1 MDPAD
6 AARPDLPDLA
16 DNAVSE
22 VQDNEPVSTDIS
34 AAAARL
40 TRFALASAIR
50 YLPLILVTT
59 VVCGGLGLYTVLL
72 RPDVF
77 ESSGKLHIRPGVR
90 QNLTAESAFA
100 DTTKGQVSTREIV
113 LNELQLL
120 STPDI
125 YQKAALRVG
134 LDTVLAPAE
143 PDPEDGWRAVLRGY
157 ALSLR
162 SFLQGAPESEE
173 EVTEQMR
180 LSVASDILAKVAE
193 IRPELGANV
202 ITIRYSSDTPEKAQQ
217 IVDALLDAAVEVHGE
232 TMDSMD
238 SIGAIEREV
247 EQAAVESRD
256 AEGELRAF
264 LSDRQIYDFEN
275 QQAMLVAYLDEI
287 TKALDASE
295 VTKLRT
301 QAEIEV
307 LATLKEQIDPMRPAT
322 GQTSFVMNPNI
333 TALTNTLEQ
342 VRVRKFDLE
351 VQRSSLGV
359 EDYLKRLK
367 LLDDLA
373 ADIQARIN
381 ATDLQLQI
389 PGAVEVNPDYTSIV
403 ADLRLREVTMKG
415 LERERGRL
423 EATKATTEKRLAEFA
438 AMNPVKQGLEL
449 DATEKRAT
457 ADRLSNTLNSM
468 KALRRLEQLKMSN
481 LQVMHRATFE
491 RDAVGPRRFSLFI
504 ASAVGGIALGTLLA
518 LIMGLRHG
526 SVRDRHDLALIGADA
541 APILQDPPAV
551 DASSGRWHDE
561 RLPAPLLAMQAS
573 IAEVFACV
581 HYDPRSADALC
592 LGVVPCDDHAD
603 ASRAAAQLAA
613 GLSILGGKKVVYVSC
628 NRDSRWLAEVFGD
641 SAPLGWADVVNG
653 DRRLG
658 DVLRRTAVGE
668 LEYLSMG
675 GEALSEPSLAG
686 SGLLNLIYELKQN
699 RDFVVVEL
707 PSMLAKPE
715 VPTTLRALDAVL
727 LALSVKQ
734 TSRAAVRDARQ
745 RVQEAGAELIAI
757 SMQIGSSGQA

>member
-6 AARPDLPDLA
+6 APLPDLPDLA
-16 DNAVSE
+16 YDPVSE
-22 VQDNEPVSTDIS
+22 PQDNELASADIS
-34 AAAARL
+34 ATAARL
-40 TRFALASAIR
+40 TRFALACAVR
-50 YLPLILVTT
+50 YLPMIFVTT
-59 VVCGGLGLYTVLL
+59 VVCSGVGLYIVLL
-72 RPDVF
+72 RPNVY

-90 QNLTAESAFA
+90 QKLTPESAFA
-100 DTTKGQVSTREIV
+100 ETAQGQVSTREIV

-125 YQKAALRVG
+125 YEKAALRVG

-162 SFLQGAPESEE
+162 SLLQGPPESEE

-180 LSVASDILAKVAE
+180 LSVASDILADVAE

-202 ITIRYSSDTPEKAQQ
+202 ITIRYSSDTPDKAQK

-247 EQAAVESRD
+247 EQAAEDSRN
-256 AEGELRAF
+256 AERDLRTF
-264 LSDRQIYDFEN
+264 LSERQIYDFEN
-275 QQAMLVAYLDEI
+275 QQGMLVEYLDEI
-287 TKALDASE
+287 IKALDTSE

-307 LATLKEQIDPMRPAT
+307 LTTLKQQIEPTRPAT
-322 GQTSFVMNPNI
+322 GQTSFVMNPDI

-351 VQRSSLGV
+351 VQRSNLAV

-373 ADIQARIN
+373 ADIRARIA

-389 PGAVEVNPDYTSIV
+389 PGAVEVNPEYTSVV

-415 LERERGRL
+415 LERERERL

-481 LQVMHRATFE
+481 LQIMHRATFE
-491 RDAVGPRRFSLFI
+491 RDAVGPRRFSLFL

-518 LIMGLRHG
+518 LIMGLRYG
-526 SVRDRHDLALIGADA
+526 NVRDRHDLALIGVDA
-541 APILQDPPAV
+541 EPVLQDPPLV
-551 DASSGRWHDE
+551 DASGSQWRDA
-561 RLPAPLLAMQAS
+561 RLPLPLDLMRAS

-581 HYDPRSADALC
+581 HYDPRAGDPLC
-592 LGVVPCDDHAD
+592 FGVVPCGDRAD

-613 GLSILGGKKVVYVSC
+613 GLSILGGKKVAYVSC
-628 NRDSRWLAEVFGD
+628 SNGAGWLSEVVGE
-641 SAPLGWADVVNG
+641 SNPLGWADVVNG
-653 DRRLG
+653 NHALG
-658 DVLRRTAVGE
+658 DVVRKTSVEGLD
-668 LEYLSMG
+668 YLAMG
-675 GEALSEPSLAG
+675 GEGQPEPSLAG
-686 SGLLNLIYELKQN
+686 SGLLNLIDKLKAD

-707 PSMLAKPE
+707 PNMLAKPE

-727 LALSVKQ
+727 LAVRAKQ
-734 TSRAAVRDARQ
+734 TPRSAVREAKQ
-745 RVQEAGAELIAI
+745 SVEEAGAELLAI
-757 SMQIGSSGQA
+757 MMQA